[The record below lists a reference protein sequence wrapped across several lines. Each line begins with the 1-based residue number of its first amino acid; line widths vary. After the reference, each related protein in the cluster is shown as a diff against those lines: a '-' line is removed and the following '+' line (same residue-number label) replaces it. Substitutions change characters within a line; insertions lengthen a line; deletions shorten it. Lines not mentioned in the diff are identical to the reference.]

1 MWKFL
6 RNAANHVFGGI
17 VGVATYLAFS
27 WIIAS
32 VNVGAK
38 VFGDFALEFRDF
50 RNSNLPVPILSVPI
64 GGFLM
69 GILALGEFV
78 LKTFVIEMPR
88 LFLRGSYQGAKDGLS
103 HLGIHLKED
112 WRGTDD
118 TADDTTEFYE
128 NRRSSFGE
136 NTGKVVRR
144 SKQSEG
150 FSEPRGT
157 VLDSESRFDIFDD
170 FHRRGT
176 KASTSTVGTPE
187 VPATPETKPP
197 SIS

>member
-50 RNSNLPVPILSVPI
+50 RNSNLPLPILSVPI

-69 GILALGEFV
+69 GIRAVGKIV
-78 LKTFVIEMPR
+78 LKTLFVEMPR
-88 LFLRGSYQGAKDGLS
+88 LILRGSYQGAKDGLS

-112 WRGTDD
+112 WRGKDD

-136 NTGKVVRR
+136 NTGKVARR
-144 SKQSEG
+144 SEQSEG
-150 FSEPRGT
+150 LSEPRGT
-157 VLDSESRFDIFDD
+157 VLGSESRFDIFDA
-170 FHRRGT
+170 FHRRGI
-176 KASTSTVGTPE
+176 KASPSTVGTPE
-187 VPATPETKPP
+187 VPATPETKPR